1 MQGSSQEPRFIV
13 GIDLGTTHTVV
24 AYTDRSGSG
33 PIELFPIEQLVAAG
47 QLAACPLLP
56 SVRYH
61 PAVGELAATDTTL
74 PWAVSEIAPGCHP
87 VIGEWARQLGSRSR
101 GRLVVSAKS
110 WLCHAGVDRTAP
122 ILPWGAPEG
131 VPRVSPL
138 EAAADFL
145 SHVRQSWQRRFP
157 DDALEAQDLI
167 VTIPASFDDVARTLT
182 VDAAK
187 IAGLPAIRLVE
198 EPQAACYDF
207 LWTHRRR
214 LRDSLEGVRLLLVCD
229 VGGGTTDLT
238 LIRVETGDPEP
249 RLERIAVGSHL
260 LLGGDNIDLALARR
274 LEPRLTGREGGLSA
288 AELHQLAEQCRIAKE
303 QLLAEE
309 GPAALTITLFGAGSA
324 LLANARS
331 VELIRDEVIATVLDG
346 FFPLV
351 APDAKPQRRSGV
363 VEFGLPYAADP
374 AITRHVAAFLSQH
387 RAEIR
392 AYLGDATPAVPD
404 ALLLN
409 GGLFRSPLISRRM
422 VEVLGSWAGRTPVLL
437 RNDRPD
443 QAVAYGAVA
452 YGLARRGIAVQRIRS
467 GSARSYYLLVEGDRT
482 GHRCGLCLLPRGV
495 AEGQE
500 LVFEQR
506 KFLLRIGRPV
516 RFHLFSSTCDAEHAA
531 GDLVTLEGPEFEEL
545 PPLAVA
551 LRHED
556 FGAATEVEV
565 RLAAVLTEIGTI
577 RLQCVATSDPSRR
590 WDLELQVRRGGAP
603 GLRRDGSDG
612 KRREAEFLIRRVF
625 GRKDKQLG
633 PDGVKTLRADLEK
646 LLGSREDWDTPL
658 CRELFAAL
666 WDGVAHRRRSA
677 HHERLWLSLTGYCLR
692 PGFGAPLD
700 DWRVEQVAKLYPQGL
715 QFVNEVRNWAEWW
728 TFWRRIAGGLPAQ
741 AQQRIFEDLVPFLD
755 PLRSKRENREALARK
770 RGFLD
775 MLRLAA
781 SLERLPSAEKALLGD
796 WLLLRLAKD
805 PDAAELWWALGRVG
819 ARAPFHG
826 SAHNVVNRD
835 VVAGWV
841 ERTLRHDWKKQ
852 EFIGFAATLMA
863 RLTGDRERDLE
874 SGMREQVAAKLMAAR
889 LPESWSRM
897 VNEVQRLEQTEEDRI
912 FGEGLPPGLKL
923 LGY

>member
-1 MQGSSQEPRFIV
+1 MRGSSQEPRFIV

-24 AYTDRSGSG
+24 AYADRSGSG
-33 PIELFPIEQLVAAG
+33 PIELFPIEQLVAPG

-61 PAVGELAATDTTL
+61 PAAGELAATDTAL
-74 PWAVSEIAPGCHP
+74 PWAVPEIAPGCRP

-122 ILPWGAPEG
+122 ILPWGAPEE

-138 EAAADFL
+138 DATADFL
-145 SHVRQSWQRRFP
+145 WYVRQAWQRRFP
-157 DDALEAQDLI
+157 EDALEEQDLV

-182 VDAAK
+182 VEAAK

-214 LRDSLEGVRLLLVCD
+214 LRDSIEGVRLLLVCD

-238 LIRVETGDPEP
+238 LIRVEMGDSEP

-274 LEPRLTGREGGLSA
+274 LEPRLTGGEDGLSA

-303 QLLAEE
+303 RFLAEE
-309 GPAALTITLFGAGSA
+309 GPDVLTITLFGAGSA

-331 VELIRDEVIATVLDG
+331 VELTRGEVVETVLDG

-387 RAEIR
+387 RGEIR
-392 AYLGDATPAVPD
+392 ACLGDAAPAVPD

-409 GGLFRSPLISRRM
+409 GGVFRSPSISRRM
-422 VEVLGSWAGRTPVLL
+422 VEVLGTWAGRAPVLL

-452 YGLARRGIAVQRIRS
+452 YGLARRGVAVQRIRS
-467 GSARSYYLLVEGDRT
+467 GSARSYYLLVEDDRA
-482 GHRCGLCLLPRGV
+482 GHRRGLCLLPRGV
-495 AEGQE
+495 VEGQE
-500 LVFEQR
+500 LLFEQR
-506 KFLLRIGRPV
+506 KFLLRLGQPV
-516 RFHLFSSTCDAEHAA
+516 RFHLFSSTCDAGHAA

-551 LRHED
+551 LRHEEL
-556 FGAATEVEV
+556 GKATEVEV

-577 RLQCVATSDPSRR
+577 RLQCLATSDPSRR
-590 WDLELQVRRGGAP
+590 WDLELQVRRGAVP
-603 GLRRDGSDG
+603 GVRREGSDP
-612 KRREAEFLIRRVF
+612 KLIEAESLIRRVF
-625 GRKDKQLG
+625 GKKDKQLG
-633 PDGVKTLRADLEK
+633 LGEIKTLRADLEK
-646 LLGSREDWDTPL
+646 LLGRREDWDTPL

-666 WDGVAHRRRSA
+666 WQGAAHRRRSA

-700 DWRVEQVAKLYPQGL
+700 DWRVEQVGKLYPQGP

-728 TFWRRIAGGLPAQ
+728 TFWRRIAGGLSAEEQ
-741 AQQRIFEDLVPFLD
+741 RRIFEDLVPFLD
-755 PLRSKRENREALARK
+755 PVRAKRENREALARK

-781 SLERLPSAEKALLGD
+781 SLERLSPAEKAVLGG
-796 WLLLRLAKD
+796 WLLQRLAKD

-826 SAHNVVNRD
+826 SAHNVVTRD

-841 ERTLRHDWKKQ
+841 EQALQHDWKKQ
-852 EFIGFAATLMA
+852 GFIGFAATLMA

-874 SGMREQVAAKLMAAR
+874 PGLRERVATKLMAAR
-889 LPESWSRM
+889 LPESWSRL
-897 VNEVQRLEQTEEDRI
+897 VSEVQQLEQTDENRI

-923 LGY
+923 LG